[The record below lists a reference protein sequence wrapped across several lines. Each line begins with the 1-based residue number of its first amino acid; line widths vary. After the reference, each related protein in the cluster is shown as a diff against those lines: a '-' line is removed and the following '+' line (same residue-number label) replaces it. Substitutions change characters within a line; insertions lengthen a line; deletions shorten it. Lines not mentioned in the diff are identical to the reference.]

1 MIGPTRQCEE
11 IRELLR
17 VESMRLSSI
26 LDMDVLARFLSL
38 SQQPSFAYELEW
50 RRLLRLG
57 SAMRAKT
64 VGASDE

>member
-1 MIGPTRQCEE
+1 
-11 IRELLR
+11 
-17 VESMRLSSI
+17 MRLSSI

-38 SQQPSFAYELEW
+38 SQQPSFAYGLEW
-50 RRLLRLG
+50 RRLLSLE